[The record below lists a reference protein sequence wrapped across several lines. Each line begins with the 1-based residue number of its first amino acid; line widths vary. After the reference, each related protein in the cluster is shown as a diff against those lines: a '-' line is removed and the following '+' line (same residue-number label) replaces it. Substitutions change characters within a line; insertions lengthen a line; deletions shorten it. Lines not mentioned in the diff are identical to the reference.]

1 MVISFFEV
9 TDIEKKEFDKVFNRH
24 NKARFFEE
32 PIQNV
37 DYNEYK
43 DSDVICV
50 FVHSKVS
57 KDVIDMCPNLKMIA
71 TRSTGTDHIDMMHA
85 NEHDIKVMNV
95 PLYGENTVAE
105 HTFALILSLSR
116 KIHESYVATTN
127 GDFSTDGLMGFDLRD
142 KTIGIIGGGRIG
154 LHVARMARSFGMHV
168 RVYDIKQDDF
178 LAEIINF
185 KYVSLNELLEVS
197 DIVSL
202 HVPSNKYT
210 HHMINAET
218 LDHMKHGSILI
229 NTARGDLVD
238 TKALISSLEHG
249 KIYGAGLDVLEGEEL
264 LIEENMFNS
273 PIKQASKVIENNK
286 KLTELPNV
294 VITPHNA
301 FNSIE
306 AVQRII
312 AKTISNINEIVVD

>member
-9 TDIEKKEFDKVFNRH
+9 TDIERKEFDKVFSRH
-24 NKARFFEE
+24 NKVNFFEE
-32 PIQNV
+32 AIQNV
-37 DYNEYK
+37 DMQKYQ

-57 KDVIDMCPNLKMIA
+57 KDTIDMCPNLKMIA
-71 TRSTGTDHIDMMHA
+71 TRSTGTDHIDIMHA
-85 NEHDIKVMNV
+85 NEKDIRVMNV

-116 KIHESYVATTN
+116 KINESYISTTSGN
-127 GDFSTDGLMGFDLRD
+127 FSTDGLMGFDLRN

-185 KYVSLNELLEVS
+185 KYVSLDELLEVS

-210 HHMINAET
+210 HHLINANT
-218 LDHMKHGSILI
+218 LDKMKHGSILI

-238 TKALISSLEHG
+238 TKDLIKAIESK
-249 KIYGAGLDVLEGEEL
+249 KIYGAGLDVLEGENL

-273 PIKQASKVIENNK
+273 PIKEASKVIENNK

-312 AKTISNINEIVVD
+312 SKTIANINELVVD

>member
-9 TDIEKKEFDKVFNRH
+9 TDIEKLEFDKVFSRH
-24 NKARFFEE
+24 NKAKFFEE

-37 DYNEYK
+37 DIKEYQ

-50 FVHSKVS
+50 FVHSKVA
-57 KDVIDMCPNLKMIA
+57 KDIIDMCPNLKMIA
-71 TRSTGTDHIDMMHA
+71 TRSTGTDHIDIMHA
-85 NEHDIKVMNV
+85 NEKNVRVMNV

-105 HTFALILSLSR
+105 HTFALILALSR
-116 KIHESYVATTN
+116 KIHESYVKTMK
-127 GDFSTDGLMGFDLRD
+127 GSFSTDGLMGFDLRD

-210 HHMINAET
+210 HHMINSES
-218 LDHMKHGSILI
+218 LDRMKHGAILI
-229 NTARGDLVD
+229 NTARGDLVNTKD
-238 TKALISSLEHG
+238 LIKALEER
-249 KIYGAGLDVLEGEEL
+249 KIYGAGLDVLEGENL

-273 PIKQASKVIENNK
+273 PIEEATKVIENNK

-312 AKTISNINEIVVD
+312 AKTIANINEIVTD

>member
-24 NKARFFEE
+24 NKAKFFNE

-37 DYNEYK
+37 DVKEYQ
-43 DSDVICV
+43 DSDILCV
-50 FVHSKVS
+50 FVHSKVT
-57 KDVIDMCPNLKMIA
+57 KDIIDMCPNLKMIA

-85 NEHDIKVMNV
+85 SEKEIRVMNV

-105 HTFALILSLSR
+105 HTFALILALSR
-116 KIHESYVATTN
+116 KIHESYIKTTN
-127 GDFSTDGLMGFDLRD
+127 GNFSTDGLMGFDLRD

-154 LHVARMARSFGMHV
+154 LHVAKIARSFGMHV

-185 KYVSLNELLEVS
+185 KYVSLDELLEVS

-210 HHMINAET
+210 HHMIRKET
-218 LDHMKHGSILI
+218 LTKMKHGAILI
-229 NTARGDLVD
+229 NTARGDLVNTKD
-238 TKALISSLEHG
+238 LIKALQDN
-249 KIYGAGLDVLEGEEL
+249 KIYGAGLDVLEGENL
-264 LIEENMFNS
+264 LIEENIFNS
-273 PIKQASKVIENNK
+273 PIEEASKVIENNK

-312 AKTISNINEIVVD
+312 SKTIANINEIVVD